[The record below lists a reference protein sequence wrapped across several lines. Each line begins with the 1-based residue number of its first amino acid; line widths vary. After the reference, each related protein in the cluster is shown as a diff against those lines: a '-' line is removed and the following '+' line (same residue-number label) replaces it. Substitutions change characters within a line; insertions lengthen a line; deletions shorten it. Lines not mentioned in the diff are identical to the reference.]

1 MNYKIL
7 AKSLLLLLIIIFT
20 SCESMLDKQYDVQLG
35 KDLILNNSDYMTG
48 LQSNIYFYMPRNNG
62 SSFNCVDNAMLDC
75 ATDDGMESSN
85 TSAIHKMTNG
95 AWSPL
100 NVVDDQ
106 WSQLYMGIRKCQTFF
121 YYVGQ
126 TNVIRNDSVLGNDG
140 KPTDQSNLRNR
151 LIGETYFLQALFYF
165 ELIKRYGD
173 VPMITKMLK
182 PDLSELD
189 IPRTPYS
196 QIVDSIVTWCDKAIP
211 ALPIQYSDAS
221 KGRANKGAALMLKS
235 RTLLYAASALNNPSG
250 DKTKWALAA
259 KAAKDVIDLS
269 ESNGNAYTLSAT
281 FDTPF
286 FTVFDKELILSS
298 AYVKRNNIESMNTPN
313 GYSRGQGHT
322 NPTQNLVDAFEIKV
336 NGVYVPYDPTN
347 AAHEAKM
354 YSTDR
359 DPRLAGTVLYNG
371 ATFKTRNVQTYVGGL
386 DGLNK
391 TIDYTKTGYYLKKF
405 VDPTINLDQNGTNLR
420 AWILFRYAEALLNY
434 AEAQNEAL
442 GTPDASVYQRLSQVR
457 VRSMGAAGNLN
468 STFGWTQ
475 DQMRQRI
482 RNERRVEFAFE
493 EHRFWD
499 LRRWNIA
506 TDVLSKPIYGINISN
521 GTISATKTRFKVED
535 RVFDPKMN
543 LCPISQNAAL
553 KAPIT
558 GQTKGW

>member
-1 MNYKIL
+1 MNHKIL
-7 AKSLLLLLIIIFT
+7 TKILSLLLITLFT
-20 SCESMLDKQYDVQLG
+20 SCESMLEKEYDVQIG
-35 KDLILNNSDYMTG
+35 KDEILNNADLMTG
-48 LQSNIYFYMPRNNG
+48 LQSNIYYYLPRNNG
-62 SSFNCVDNAMLDC
+62 SSFNCISSAMLDC

-85 TSAIHKMTNG
+85 TSTIHKMTNG
-95 AWSPL
+95 AWSPF

-106 WSQLYMGIRKCQTFF
+106 WSRLYMGIRKCQTFF
-121 YYVGQ
+121 YYVAQ
-126 TNVIRNDSVLGNDG
+126 TNVIANDTILGNDG
-140 KPTDQSNLRNR
+140 KPTDQSLLRNR

-173 VPMITKMLK
+173 VPMVTKMLN
-182 PDLSELD
+182 PELTELD

-196 QIVDSIVTWCDKAIP
+196 QIVDSIVAWCDKA
-211 ALPIQYSDAS
+211 ALSLPIQYSDAS

-235 RTLLYAASALNNPSG
+235 RTLLYAASALNNPSNEIS
-250 DKTKWALAA
+250 KWVLAA

-269 ESNGNAYTLSAT
+269 ENNGNAYTLNT
-281 FDTPF
+281 VFDAPF
-286 FTVFDKELILSS
+286 FTVYDKEIILAS
-298 AYVKRNNIESMNTPN
+298 AYVKRSDIEFMNTPN

-322 NPTQNLVDAFEIKV
+322 NPTQNLVDAYEIKA

-347 AAHEAKM
+347 PAHEAKM
-354 YSTDR
+354 YSVDR
-359 DPRLAGTVLYNG
+359 DPRLVGTVLYNG
-371 ATFKTRNVQTYVGGL
+371 ASFKTRNVETFVGGL

-405 VDPTINLDQNGTNLR
+405 VNPTINLDENGTSLR

-442 GTPDASVYQRLSQVR
+442 GSPDASVYQRLNQVR
-457 VRSMGAAGNLN
+457 VRSMGTAGNLDP
-468 STFGWTQ
+468 SLGWTQ

-499 LRRWNIA
+499 LRRWDVA
-506 TDVLSKPIYGINISN
+506 TDVLSKPIYGMRISN
-521 GTISATKTRFKVED
+521 GTASATKTRFKVED
-535 RVFDPKMN
+535 RVFESKMN
-543 LCPISQNAAL
+543 LCPISQNDAL
-553 KAPIT
+553 KAPTT

>member
-7 AKSLLLLLIIIFT
+7 VKSLSLLLIPLFT
-20 SCESMLDKQYDVQLG
+20 SCEGMLNKEYDVQLG
-35 KDLILNNSDYMTG
+35 KDQILNNVDLMTG
-48 LQSNIYFYMPRNNG
+48 LQSNIYYYLPRNNG
-62 SSFNCVDNAMLDC
+62 TSYNCISSAMLDC

-85 TSAIHKMTNG
+85 TSDIHKMTNG
-95 AWSPL
+95 AWGPL
-100 NVVDDQ
+100 NVIDDQ
-106 WSQLYMGIRKCQTFF
+106 WSGLYAGIRKCQTFF

-126 TNVIRNDSVLGNDG
+126 TKVIPNDSVLGNDG
-140 KPTDQSNLRNR
+140 KPTDQSQLRNR
-151 LIGETYFLQALFYF
+151 LVGETYFLQALFYF

-173 VPMITKMLK
+173 VPMITKMLN
-182 PDLSELD
+182 PVLSELD
-189 IPRTPYS
+189 VPRTPYN
-196 QIVDSIVTWCDKAIP
+196 QIVDSIVSWCDKAVP
-211 ALPIQYSDAS
+211 VLPIQYSDAS

-235 RTLLYAASALNNPSG
+235 RTLLYSASLLNNPSN
-250 DKTKWALAA
+250 DVSKWAFAA

-269 ESNGNAYTLSAT
+269 ENNGNTYTLNAT

-286 FTVFDKELILSS
+286 FTVFDKEIILPCTYSNRS
-298 AYVKRNNIESMNTPN
+298 DIESMNIPN

-347 AAHEAKM
+347 TAHEAKM

-371 ATFKTRNVQTYVGGL
+371 TLFKGRNVETFVGGL

-405 VDPTINLDQNGTNLR
+405 VNPTINLDENGTSLR
-420 AWILFRYAEALLNY
+420 SWILFRYAEALLNY

-442 GTPDASVYQRLSQVR
+442 SSPDASVYQRLSQVR
-457 VRSMGAAGNLN
+457 VRSMGNAGNLDP
-468 STFGWTQ
+468 SLGWTQ

-506 TDVLSKPIYGINISN
+506 SDVLNKPIYGINISN
-521 GTISATKTRFKVED
+521 GTVTATKTRFKVED
-535 RVFDPKMN
+535 RVFDSKMN
-543 LCPISQNAAL
+543 LCPISQNTAL
-553 KAPIT
+553 KAPKT